1 MKKITETALLLFSPV
16 VIACHIAWFLT
27 GHGMAGL
34 VGSIVH
40 AIYVVLIPY
49 NQRHGV
55 FGNLSTRHKEL
66 WCLYVTFAV
75 PTGAAI
81 AYSIARFGWLSII
94 ANSIVLCTSTLLLMA
109 DMYLDIRL
117 SRA

>member
-16 VIACHIAWFLT
+16 VIAYHIAWFLT
-27 GHGMAGL
+27 GHGMTGL
-34 VGSIVH
+34 VGGIVNTV
-40 AIYVVLIPY
+40 YVVLIPY

-55 FGNLSTRHKEL
+55 FGNLSMRHKGF

-75 PTGAAI
+75 PTGTAI
-81 AYSIARFGWLSII
+81 AFSIARFGWLSII
-94 ANSIVLCTSTLLLMA
+94 ANSMVMCTSTLLLMA
-109 DMYLDIRL
+109 DMYLAIKL